1 MLKPVTDCNK
11 NKKMCSKAVDNC
23 VYSLGV
29 AYKICPDCYKICNKA
44 VSNDPFMI
52 KYCLDRYKAQEMCD
66 KAVDDFLPA
75 LKFVPNWFVIS
86 KMVKKLD
93 HVLFANDDILFFDE
107 DSGNVTFYSDE
118 IDINT
123 FT

>member
-1 MLKPVTDCNK
+1 
-11 NKKMCSKAVDNC
+11 
-23 VYSLGV
+23 
-29 AYKICPDCYKICNKA
+29 
-44 VSNDPFMI
+44 MI

-107 DSGNVTFYSDE
+107 DSGNITFYSDE